1 MWTAKW
7 ASQSVRKI
15 DKKFAPNCFLYLNA
29 PQTVPLLKK
38 NLEPLKDPPFVWP
51 YCQHTKKFKKSKH
64 GFLLSISI
72 LVYRAKFTGD
82 LKNSNLVVLAL
93 KKNCTYIPPLKP
105 TKNKSSFGKF
115 NSPST
120 KVHLLTS
127 RPRCCGHELTSLEWS
142 KLHTFI
148 STTTGGAYKP
158 KMSPFYVT
166 FARQLCDDTHLPGWV

>member
-1 MWTAKW
+1 MGKSKCTQDW
-7 ASQSVRKI
+7 QKI
-15 DKKFAPNCFLYLNA
+15 CTKLLPLSECPTNSPSANKIWSLSRIHLSSDHIVNTQKKL
-29 PQTVPLLKK
+29 
-38 NLEPLKDPPFVWP
+38 
-51 YCQHTKKFKKSKH
+51 KKSKH